1 MEKTKGYLQSHQT
14 RTTYLITY
22 SEANAEI
29 ISTTERFEN
38 AVKDSFNQGTK
49 FSRVFQ
55 WACSKEKQSNGGT
68 NYHFALK
75 RKDFYRQVQ
84 LKEQITDIMALR

>member
-1 MEKTKGYLQSHQT
+1 MEKTEDYLQSHQA

-29 ISTTERFEN
+29 ISTTKRFEN
-38 AVKDSFNQGTK
+38 AVKDGFNHGTK
-49 FSRVFQ
+49 FSLFFQ

-68 NYHFALK
+68 NYHFSLK

-84 LKEQITDIMALR
+84 LKEQITGIMAL

>member
-1 MEKTKGYLQSHQT
+1 MEKTEDYLQSHQA

-29 ISTTERFEN
+29 ISTTKRFEN
-38 AVKDSFNQGTK
+38 AVKDGFNHGTK
-49 FSRVFQ
+49 FSLFFQ

-68 NYHFALK
+68 NYHFSLK
-75 RKDFYRQVQ
+75 RKDFYRQAQ
-84 LKEQITDIMALR
+84 LKEQITGIMAL